1 MEVLTNIKDIYN
13 FYSKLYTSEIDSE
26 PDKLIAIFSKIKLG
40 IFKSIQVEELDAPTL
55 ESEVRAAILAM
66 KPR

>member
-55 ESEVRAAILAM
+55 ESEVRAAI
-66 KPR
+66 

>member
-55 ESEVRAAILAM
+55 ESEVRATILAM